1 MFCRWCFQSL
11 FTPPFPRHVRAGIAF
26 DGIYFAAAVQRE
38 FVRCGRLLCLPALRL
53 GLRSSLSRICRSCS
67 RRGAAEGDFEASL
80 PAFAAVAQNAG
91 RHQNCPE
98 RAAGRLLCLPA
109 LRLGLRSSLP
119 AFAVVA
125 QDAGGGVGDV
135 AALPGGVGHPEAFD
149 HLCLSRIKRFEQL
162 TI

>member
-80 PAFAAVAQNAG
+80 PAFV
-91 RHQNCPE
+91 
-98 RAAGRLLCLPA
+98 
-109 LRLGLRSSLP
+109 
-119 AFAVVA
+119 VVA
-125 QDAGGGVGDV
+125 QDAGRPKAILKHRFPLLPQLLKAQGGRRR
-135 AALPGGVGHPEAFD
+135 F
-149 HLCLSRIKRFEQL
+149 CSITSRFRRSCSRRGRRGRRRCSPPRRG
-162 TI
+162 